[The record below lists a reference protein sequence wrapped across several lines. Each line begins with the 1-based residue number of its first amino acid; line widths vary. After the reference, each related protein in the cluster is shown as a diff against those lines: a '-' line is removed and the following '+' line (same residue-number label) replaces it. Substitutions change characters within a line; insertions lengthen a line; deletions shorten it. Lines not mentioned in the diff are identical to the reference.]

1 MQCYAQ
7 GKHLFI
13 HVCKFAAWVYTCDSM
28 VYAMWAGWY
37 HSCKEKSRSE
47 CA

>member
-13 HVCKFAAWVYTCDSM
+13 HVCKVSAWVYTCDSM
-28 VYAMWAGWY
+28 FYAMWAGWY